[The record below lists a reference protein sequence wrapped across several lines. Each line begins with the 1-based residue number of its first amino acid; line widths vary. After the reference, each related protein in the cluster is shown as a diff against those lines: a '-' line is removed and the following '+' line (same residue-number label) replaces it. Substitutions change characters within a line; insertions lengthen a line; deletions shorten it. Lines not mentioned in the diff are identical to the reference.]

1 MTDLLL
7 VWLIKIVVIFGI
19 VITAVAYLS
28 YMERR
33 VAGWIQLRKGPNR
46 VGPIGLL
53 QPAADAIKFL
63 FKEDLIPAQA
73 NRLVF
78 IIAPTLL
85 LIPAVMTLIVIP
97 YGSGITLFGRDISFR
112 VTTLDVGM
120 LYLLALGSVSVYGVA
135 LAGWSSNNKYSLI
148 GALRSTAQMVSYE
161 LSLGLSIVGVLIQ
174 AGSLDLVK
182 IVQGQ
187 AGWHGL

>member
-63 FKEDLIPAQA
+63 FKED
-73 NRLVF
+73 
-78 IIAPTLL
+78 
-85 LIPAVMTLIVIP
+85 
-97 YGSGITLFGRDISFR
+97 
-112 VTTLDVGM
+112 
-120 LYLLALGSVSVYGVA
+120 
-135 LAGWSSNNKYSLI
+135 
-148 GALRSTAQMVSYE
+148 
-161 LSLGLSIVGVLIQ
+161 
-174 AGSLDLVK
+174 
-182 IVQGQ
+182 
-187 AGWHGL
+187 